1 MIKIDFSLNKSF
13 YRRRR
18 CVLCDSTNIKEVLNF
33 KKTPLANSYP
43 SSKKTI
49 QEYFPLS
56 TILCKN
62 CGHLQLKEIVS
73 PKKMFLNYLYVSGTS
88 KVLVNHFKNY
98 CDKMVSKFKL
108 KKNDFILDIACN
120 DGTFLECFVKKKFKN
135 VVGVEPAKN
144 LRKLNEKKNI
154 KINTIF
160 FDEQKSKILEK
171 KYKKFKLITA
181 NNVFAHVP
189 DLKSFALGVK
199 NILDKKGVFV
209 FEVSYL
215 LDVINK
221 LSFDT
226 IYHEHMSYHS
236 LKPLIKF
243 FDKLNMSVFDLDLI
257 QAQGGSLRVYV
268 CHKNSRKINNKKINN
283 QIIKEVNR
291 GLFTTK
297 LYKNYLQRMQIE
309 MNKFQNFIK
318 KYNSKY
324 IFGFGAPA
332 KLTTF
337 SHFFKI
343 KRNQINSIVDDNKL
357 KQKRFSPGQ
366 KFPIISF
373 AKLQKLKCE
382 IIIIFAW
389 NFSASIIMKL
399 KKVYKGKNIKVVIP
413 FPKLKVI
420 NL

>member
-1 MIKIDFSLNKSF
+1 MNKSF
-13 YRRRR
+13 DLRRK
-18 CVLCDSTNIKEVLNF
+18 CTLCASKNIKAVLSLN
-33 KKTPLANSYP
+33 KTPLANSYP
-43 SSKKTI
+43 VNQKIKE
-49 QEYFPLS
+49 EYFSLT
-56 TILCKN
+56 TILCKS
-62 CGHLQLKEIVS
+62 CGHLQLKEIVK
-73 PKKMFLNYLYVSGTS
+73 PEKMFSNYLYVSGTS

-98 CDKMVSKFKL
+98 CNKMVSKFKL

-120 DGTFLECFVKKKFKN
+120 DGTFLECFVNKKFIN
-135 VVGVEPAKN
+135 IVGVEPAKN
-144 LRKLNEKKNI
+144 LRKINQKKNI

-160 FDEQKSKILEK
+160 FDEKNSKILNK
-171 KYKKFKLITA
+171 KYQKFKLITA

-226 IYHEHMSYHS
+226 IYHEHMSYHA

-243 FDKLNMSVFDLDLI
+243 FDNLNMCVFDIDLI
-257 QAQGGSLRVYV
+257 EAQGGSLRVYV
-268 CHKNSRKINNKKINN
+268 CHKGSRKINNNKINN
-283 QIIKEVNR
+283 QITKEVSR
-291 GLFTTK
+291 GLFTVK
-297 LYKNYLQRMQIE
+297 LYKDYLQRMQKE
-309 MNKFQNFIK
+309 MKKFQNFIR

-324 IFGFGAPA
+324 VFGFGAPA

-337 SHFFKI
+337 SHFFRV

-389 NFSASIIMKL
+389 NFSDSIIKKL
-399 KKVYKGKNIKVVIP
+399 RKIYKGKNIKVVVP
-413 FPKLKVI
+413 FPKLKII

>member
-1 MIKIDFSLNKSF
+1 MNKGF
-13 YRRRR
+13 YRRSR
-18 CVLCDSTNIKEVLNF
+18 CVLCGNKNIKDVLNL

-43 SSKKTI
+43 ASQKVI
-49 QEYFPLS
+49 EEYYPL
-56 TILCKN
+56 TTTLCKN
-62 CGHLQLKEIVS
+62 CGHLQLKEIVN
-73 PKKMFLNYLYVSGTS
+73 PKKMFSNYLYVSGTS
-88 KVLVNHFKNY
+88 KVLVNHFRNY
-98 CDKMVSKFKL
+98 CNRMISKFKL

-144 LRKLNEKKNI
+144 LREINKKKNI

-160 FDEQKSKILEK
+160 FNEQNSKTLEK

-189 DLKSFALGVK
+189 DLKSFAMGVK

-226 IYHEHMSYHS
+226 IYHEHMSYHA
-236 LKPLIKF
+236 LKPLINF
-243 FDKLNMSVFDLDLI
+243 FKKLDMSVFDIDLI
-257 QAQGGSLRVYV
+257 EAQGGSLRVYV
-268 CHKNSRKINNKKINN
+268 CHNNSRKINKTKINK
-283 QIIKEVNR
+283 QIIKEVNK
-291 GLFTTK
+291 GLFKVK
-297 LYKNYLQRMQIE
+297 LYKKYLKRMQNE
-309 MNKFQNFIK
+309 MIKFQNFIK
-318 KYNSKY
+318 NYNSKY
-324 IFGFGAPA
+324 VFGFGAPA

-373 AKLQKLKCE
+373 SKLKKLKCE

-389 NFSASIIMKL
+389 NFSESIIFKL
-399 KKVYKGKNIKVVIP
+399 KKFYMGKNIKVVVP

>member
-1 MIKIDFSLNKSF
+1 MNKSYNLRRYCTLCTSKNIKAVLSLN
-13 YRRRR
+13 
-18 CVLCDSTNIKEVLNF
+18 
-33 KKTPLANSYP
+33 KTPLANSYP
-43 SSKKTI
+43 VNQKIKE
-49 QEYFPLS
+49 EYFPLT
-56 TILCKN
+56 TILCKS
-62 CGHLQLKEIVS
+62 CGHLQLKEIVK
-73 PKKMFLNYLYVSGTS
+73 PEKMFSNYLYVSGTS

-98 CDKMVSKFKL
+98 CNRMVSKFKL

-120 DGTFLECFVKKKFKN
+120 DGTFLECFVNKKFTN

-144 LRKLNEKKNI
+144 LRKINQIKKI

-160 FDEQKSKILEK
+160 FDEKNSKILNK
-171 KYKKFKLITA
+171 KYQKFKLITA
-181 NNVFAHVP
+181 NNVFAHIP
-189 DLKSFALGVK
+189 DLKSFAFGVK

-226 IYHEHMSYHS
+226 IYHEHMSYHA

-243 FDKLNMSVFDLDLI
+243 FDNLNMCVFDIDLI
-257 QAQGGSLRVYV
+257 EAQGGSLRVYV
-268 CHKNSRKINNKKINN
+268 CHKGSRKINNNKINN
-283 QIIKEVNR
+283 QITKEVSR
-291 GLFTTK
+291 GLFTVK
-297 LYKNYLQRMQIE
+297 LYKNYLQRMQKE
-309 MNKFQNFIK
+309 MKKFQNLIT

-324 IFGFGAPA
+324 VFGFGAPA

-337 SHFFKI
+337 SHFFRI
-343 KRNQINSIVDDNKL
+343 KRNHINSIVDDNKL

-389 NFSASIIMKL
+389 NFSESIIKKL
-399 KKVYKGKNIKVVIP
+399 RKIYKGKNIKVVVP

>member
-1 MIKIDFSLNKSF
+1 MNKGF
-13 YRRRR
+13 YRRSR
-18 CVLCDSTNIKEVLNF
+18 CVLCASKNIKDVLNLN
-33 KKTPLANSYP
+33 KTPLANSYP
-43 SSKKTI
+43 ANQKIKE
-49 QEYFPLS
+49 EYFQL
-56 TILCKN
+56 TTVLCKS
-62 CGHLQLKEIVS
+62 CGHLQLKEIVE
-73 PKKMFLNYLYVSGTS
+73 PEKMFSNYLYVSGTS
-88 KVLVNHFKNY
+88 KVLVKHFKNY
-98 CDKMVSKFKL
+98 CNKMISKFKL

-120 DGTFLECFVKKKFKN
+120 DGTFLECFVNKKFTN

-144 LRKLNEKKNI
+144 LRKINQKKNI

-160 FDEQKSKILEK
+160 FDEKNSKILDK
-171 KYKKFKLITA
+171 KFKKFKLITA

-189 DLKSFALGVK
+189 DLKSFTLGVK

-226 IYHEHMSYHS
+226 IYHEHMSYHA
-236 LKPLIKF
+236 LKPLINF
-243 FDKLNMSVFDLDLI
+243 FNKLNMSVFDLDLI
-257 QAQGGSLRVYV
+257 EAQGGSMRVYV
-268 CHKNSRKINNKKINN
+268 CHKGSRKINKKKINH

-291 GLFTTK
+291 GLFTVK
-297 LYKNYLQRMQIE
+297 LYKNYLQRIQKE
-309 MNKFQNFIK
+309 MKKFQNFIR

-337 SHFFKI
+337 SHFFRI

-373 AKLQKLKCE
+373 DKLQKLKCE

-389 NFSASIIMKL
+389 NFSESIIVKL
-399 KKVYKGKNIKVVIP
+399 KKIYKGKNIKVVVP

>member
-1 MIKIDFSLNKSF
+1 MNKSF
-13 YRRRR
+13 YLRRR
-18 CVLCDSTNIKEVLNF
+18 CVLCDSINVKDVLNL

-43 SSKKTI
+43 ASKKTI
-49 QEYFPLS
+49 QEYFPL
-56 TILCKN
+56 TVILCKN

-73 PKKMFLNYLYVSGTS
+73 PKKMFSNYLYVSGTS

-98 CDKMVSKFKL
+98 CNKMISKFKL
-108 KKNDFILDIACN
+108 KKDDFILDIACN

-135 VVGVEPAKN
+135 VVGIEPAKN
-144 LRKLNEKKNI
+144 LRKINEQKNI

-199 NILDKKGVFV
+199 NILDKNGVFV

-226 IYHEHMSYHS
+226 IYHEHMSYHA
-236 LKPLIKF
+236 LKPLINF
-243 FDKLNMSVFDLDLI
+243 FNKLDMDVFDIDLI
-257 QAQGGSLRVYV
+257 EAQGGSLRVYV
-268 CHKNSRKINNKKINN
+268 CHKNSKKINKIKIDK
-283 QIIKEVNR
+283 QIMKEVKR
-291 GLFTTK
+291 GLFIVK
-297 LYKNYLQRMQIE
+297 LYKTYLQRMEKQ
-309 MNKFQNFIK
+309 MKKFQNFIR
-318 KYNSKY
+318 KYNSEY
-324 IFGFGAPA
+324 VFGFGAPA

-343 KRNQINSIVDDNKL
+343 KRSQISSIVDDNVL

-366 KFPIISF
+366 KIPIISF
-373 AKLQKLKCE
+373 AELKKIKCE
-382 IIIIFAW
+382 VIIIFAW
-389 NFSASIIMKL
+389 NFSESIILKL
-399 KKVYKGKNIKVVIP
+399 KKVYLGKNVKVVVP

>member
-1 MIKIDFSLNKSF
+1 MNKSYKLRRNCTLCTSKNIKAVLSLN
-13 YRRRR
+13 
-18 CVLCDSTNIKEVLNF
+18 
-33 KKTPLANSYP
+33 KTPLANSYP
-43 SSKKTI
+43 VNQKIKE
-49 QEYFPLS
+49 EYFSLT
-56 TILCKN
+56 TILCKS
-62 CGHLQLKEIVS
+62 CGHLQLKEIVK
-73 PKKMFLNYLYVSGTS
+73 PEKMFSNYLYVSGTS

-98 CDKMVSKFKL
+98 CNRMVSKFKL

-120 DGTFLECFVKKKFKN
+120 DGTFLECFVNKKFTN

-144 LRKLNEKKNI
+144 LRKINQIKNI

-160 FDEQKSKILEK
+160 FDEKNSKILNK
-171 KYKKFKLITA
+171 KYQKFKLITA
-181 NNVFAHVP
+181 NNVFAHIP

-226 IYHEHMSYHS
+226 IYHEHMSYHA

-243 FDKLNMSVFDLDLI
+243 FDNLNMSVFDIDLI
-257 QAQGGSLRVYV
+257 EAQGGSLRVYV
-268 CHKNSRKINNKKINN
+268 CHKGSRKINNNKINN
-283 QIIKEVNR
+283 QITKEVKR
-291 GLFTTK
+291 GLFTVK
-297 LYKNYLQRMQIE
+297 LYKNYLQRMQKE
-309 MNKFQNFIK
+309 MKKFQNLIT

-324 IFGFGAPA
+324 VFGFGAPA

-337 SHFFKI
+337 SHFFRI

-389 NFSASIIMKL
+389 NFSESIIKKL
-399 KKVYKGKNIKVVIP
+399 RKIYKGKNIKVVVP

>member
-1 MIKIDFSLNKSF
+1 LNKSF
-13 YRRRR
+13 YLRRR
-18 CVLCDSTNIKEVLNF
+18 CVLCDSINVKDVLNL

-43 SSKKTI
+43 ASKKTI
-49 QEYFPLS
+49 QEYFPL
-56 TILCKN
+56 TVILCKN

-73 PKKMFLNYLYVSGTS
+73 PKKMFSNYLYVSGTS

-98 CDKMVSKFKL
+98 CNKMISKFKL
-108 KKNDFILDIACN
+108 KKDDFILDIACN
-120 DGTFLECFVKKKFKN
+120 DGTFLECFINKKFKN

-144 LRKLNEKKNI
+144 LRKINKKKNI

-160 FDEQKSKILEK
+160 FNENKSKILEK

-189 DLKSFALGVK
+189 DLKSFSLGVK
-199 NILDKKGVFV
+199 NILDKNGVFV

-226 IYHEHMSYHS
+226 IYHEHMSYHA
-236 LKPLIKF
+236 LKPLINF
-243 FDKLNMSVFDLDLI
+243 FNKLDMTVFDIDLI
-257 QAQGGSLRVYV
+257 EAQGGSLRVYV
-268 CHKNSRKINNKKINN
+268 CHKNIRKINKIKINK
-283 QIIKEVNR
+283 QITKEKNK
-291 GLFTTK
+291 GLFSK
-297 LYKNYLQRMQIE
+297 NLYKKYFQRMLTE

-318 KYNSKY
+318 KYNSEY

-343 KRNQINSIVDDNKL
+343 KRSQINSIVDDNIL

-373 AKLQKLKCE
+373 TELKKLKCE
-382 IIIIFAW
+382 VIIIFAW
-389 NFSASIIMKL
+389 NFSESIILKL
-399 KKVYKGKNIKVVIP
+399 KKVYMGKNVKVVVP
-413 FPKLKVI
+413 FPKLKVV

>member
-1 MIKIDFSLNKSF
+1 MFS
-13 YRRRR
+13 
-18 CVLCDSTNIKEVLNF
+18 
-33 KKTPLANSYP
+33 
-43 SSKKTI
+43 
-49 QEYFPLS
+49 
-56 TILCKN
+56 
-62 CGHLQLKEIVS
+62 
-73 PKKMFLNYLYVSGTS
+73 NYLYVSGTS

-98 CDKMVSKFKL
+98 CNRMVSKFKL

-120 DGTFLECFVKKKFKN
+120 DGTFLECFVNKKFTN

-144 LRKLNEKKNI
+144 LRKINQIKKI

-160 FDEQKSKILEK
+160 FDEKNSKILNK
-171 KYKKFKLITA
+171 KYQKFKLITA
-181 NNVFAHVP
+181 NNVFAHIP
-189 DLKSFALGVK
+189 DLKSFAFGVK

-226 IYHEHMSYHS
+226 IYHEHMSYHA

-243 FDKLNMSVFDLDLI
+243 FDNLNMCVFDIDLI
-257 QAQGGSLRVYV
+257 EAQGGSLRVYV
-268 CHKNSRKINNKKINN
+268 CHKGSRKINNNKINN
-283 QIIKEVNR
+283 QITKEVSR
-291 GLFTTK
+291 GLFTVK
-297 LYKNYLQRMQIE
+297 LYKNYLQRMQKE
-309 MNKFQNFIK
+309 MKKFQNLIT

-324 IFGFGAPA
+324 VFGFGAPA

-337 SHFFKI
+337 SHFFRI

-389 NFSASIIMKL
+389 NFSDSIIKKL
-399 KKVYKGKNIKVVIP
+399 RKIYKGKNIKVVVP

>member
-160 FDEQKSKILEK
+160 L
-171 KYKKFKLITA
+171 
-181 NNVFAHVP
+181 
-189 DLKSFALGVK
+189 
-199 NILDKKGVFV
+199 
-209 FEVSYL
+209 
-215 LDVINK
+215 
-221 LSFDT
+221 
-226 IYHEHMSYHS
+226 MS
-236 LKPLIKF
+236 
-243 FDKLNMSVFDLDLI
+243 
-257 QAQGGSLRVYV
+257 
-268 CHKNSRKINNKKINN
+268 
-283 QIIKEVNR
+283 
-291 GLFTTK
+291 
-297 LYKNYLQRMQIE
+297 
-309 MNKFQNFIK
+309 
-318 KYNSKY
+318 
-324 IFGFGAPA
+324 
-332 KLTTF
+332 
-337 SHFFKI
+337 
-343 KRNQINSIVDDNKL
+343 
-357 KQKRFSPGQ
+357 
-366 KFPIISF
+366 
-373 AKLQKLKCE
+373 
-382 IIIIFAW
+382 
-389 NFSASIIMKL
+389 
-399 KKVYKGKNIKVVIP
+399 KKVKY
-413 FPKLKVI
+413 
-420 NL
+420 